1 MSVERTYWG
10 DFDPTQHYTKMN
22 KTKIK
27 CEPDFNYMIPPP
39 DDAVWINHLGTVVMN
54 KLTFEK
60 LTGKAILEPGEAII
74 PIGRRECTQTE
85 K

>member
-1 MSVERTYWG
+1 MSVEKTYWG

-22 KTKIK
+22 DTNINRQ
-27 CEPDFNYMIPPP
+27 PDVNYMLPPP
-39 DDAVWINHLGTVVMN
+39 DGEVIINHLGTVIMN

-74 PIGRRECTQTE
+74 PIRSRE
-85 K
+85 